1 MKQYVSE
8 LGKLY
13 QAKQTNS
20 KLDDIVATIRNYLE
34 FEIVSGQKL
43 PITTSVECVRG
54 LSTNDLWYVTVGL
67 CEHGCVGDFLFEKK
81 PNGKIEYVLEDLY

>member
-20 KLDDIVATIRNYLE
+20 KLDDIVDTIRNYLE

-54 LSTNDLWYVTVGL
+54 LSTEELNYVHVGL
-67 CEHGCVGDFLFEKK
+67 CDLGCIGDFMFEKK
-81 PNGKIEYVLEDLY
+81 PNGKVEYVLNNLY